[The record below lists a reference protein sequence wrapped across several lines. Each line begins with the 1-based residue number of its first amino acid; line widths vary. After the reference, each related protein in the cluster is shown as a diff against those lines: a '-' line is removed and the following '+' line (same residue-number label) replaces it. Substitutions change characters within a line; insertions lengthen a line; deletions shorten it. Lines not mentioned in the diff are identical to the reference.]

1 MKHGKPYHECAFR
14 IVNGYQY
21 IYWAGD
27 DLSTVRR
34 VADESRLVAR
44 PPSKM
49 DGRIHV
55 S

>member
-34 VADESRLVAR
+34 VAAGLPDSFKILTLTGELVAR
-44 PPSKM
+44 
-49 DGRIHV
+49 
-55 S
+55 